1 MGCLTSVAIVAVLL
15 VIVFIVGFSASS
27 TGVPKSTVQRE
38 KLETVGGFDGD
49 CIVDEL
55 GWISNESQVKKAMK
69 YFWEKTG
76 VQPVL
81 YLKEYDPSLGI
92 FEMSKTEQDA
102 FLAGDSDSGGWL
114 DDWFES
120 QGYSETTYAFVYFD
134 GPETGELYED
144 HYQFYTVPGRLVGPV
159 MDSEAEDIF
168 FSYLE
173 SYWHMDPSV
182 MSEDKMFSD
191 VWTNTADR
199 IMEKTTTRL
208 DVAKYAVVFGII
220 VFIAYAIFRFMKVRR
235 ENERERNEETARIL
249 NANIHSDASE
259 SDETLDKWL

>member
-1 MGCLTSVAIVAVLL
+1 MGCLTSMSVAAILLLIVL
-15 VIVFIVGFSASS
+15 VIGLFSNSA
-27 TGVPKSTVQRE
+27 GVPKSTVQRE
-38 KLETVGGFDGD
+38 KLEGVGGFNND

-55 GWISNESQVKKAMK
+55 GWISNESQVKNAMK
-69 YFWEKTG
+69 HFWSKTG
-76 VQPVL
+76 VQPVI
-81 YLKEYDPSLGI
+81 YLKEHDPSLGI
-92 FEMSKTEQDA
+92 FEMSKTEEDA
-102 FLAGDSDSGGWL
+102 FLAGDSNSGGWL

-134 GPETGELYED
+134 GPETGELYDD
-144 HYQFYTVPGRLVGPV
+144 HYQFYSVPGRLVGPV

-199 IMEKTTTRL
+199 IMEKTTTQL
-208 DVAKYAVVFGII
+208 DVAKYAVIFGII
-220 VFIAYAIFRFMKVRR
+220 VFAVYAIFRFIRVRR

-249 NANIHSDASE
+249 NADIHSDASE
-259 SDETLDKWL
+259 SDGTLDKWS